1 MGWPDSLPRLFSK
14 SIQENLFRGPGDL
27 SDLISL
33 NIQRGRERGVPSYTT
48 YRNTFC
54 KITPIV
60 NSFEDLKKAGITQKD
75 IDNLKSQYQAVND
88 VDLFVGGMSAPAQR
102 NAAIQQILIE
112 CCKTKSQGANEE
124 CKKKQANCLKRGKHE
139 LSVRLWFN
147 FFILVDVFYSDS
159 ILWTNNRAK

>member
-27 SDLISL
+27 SDLVSL
-33 NIQRGRERGVPSYTT
+33 NIQRGRERGLPSYTT
-48 YRNTFC
+48 YRNKFC

-60 NSFEDLKKAGITQKD
+60 NSFEDLKEAGITQKD
-75 IDNLKSQYQAVND
+75 IDNLKSQYQSVND

-102 NAAIQQILIE
+102 NAAIQQISIE
-112 CCKTKSQGANEE
+112 CCKTISQGANEE
-124 CKKKQANCLKRGKHE
+124 YKKKQANCLKRGKRE

-147 FFILVDVFYSDS
+147 FLILVDLFYSDS